1 VRDHEGEWIDQLRD
15 ALVAVDAARAGGP
28 QPA

>member
-1 VRDHEGEWIDQLRD
+1 VRDHEGEWIQQLRD
-15 ALVAVDAARAGGP
+15 ALVAVDEARASGP